1 MTQHYT
7 KEDAVKILNLFYTTQ
22 LSMREI
28 ADEIN
33 CSKNFVVRV
42 VNNKLYTN
50 LQRQDL
56 PNWRY

>member
-1 MTQHYT
+1 MTQRYT
-7 KEDAVKILNLFYTTQ
+7 EEDAVKILNLFYTTQ